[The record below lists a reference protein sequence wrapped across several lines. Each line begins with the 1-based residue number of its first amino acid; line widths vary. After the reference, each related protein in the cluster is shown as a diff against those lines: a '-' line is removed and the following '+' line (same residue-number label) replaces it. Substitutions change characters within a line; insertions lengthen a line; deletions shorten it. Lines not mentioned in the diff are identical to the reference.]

1 MQIQHLY
8 DLAKQQNIEVLPC
21 SIPQTESMSV
31 MLEDGR
37 CFVGM
42 DDSIRDGGVQER
54 VHLSHELG
62 HCVTGSFYNIHAA
75 IDHRQRHE
83 NRANKWAIQTL
94 IPVEELDDAIA
105 EGCTEVWELAERF
118 QVTEAFIRKAVC
130 FYVHGNLAE
139 ELYFLGK

>member
-1 MQIQHLY
+1 MQIQNLY
-8 DLAKQQNIEVLPC
+8 TLAQQQNIEVLSC
-21 SIPQTESMSV
+21 SMPRTESMSL
-31 MLEDGR
+31 MLENGS
-37 CFVGM
+37 CVIGM
-42 DDSIRDGGVQER
+42 DDSVRDGGVQER

-83 NRANKWAIQTL
+83 NRANKWAIQAL
-94 IPVEELDDAIA
+94 IPVEELDNAIA

-118 QVTEAFIRKAVC
+118 QVTEDFIRKAVC

-139 ELYFLGK
+139 ELYF